1 MQTSNALFKAPSTNS
16 KLFNSN
22 RIAKNESQASEK
34 LSILKK
40 TSAFSL
46 NKNMQ
51 PMPSKDKN
59 LDNVDVLQ
67 PGASAS
73 SKAKMSMKDRVK
85 MQMQKMKD
93 KQTN

>member
-1 MQTSNALFKAPSTNS
+1 M
-16 KLFNSN
+16 
-22 RIAKNESQASEK
+22 AKNESQASEK

-93 KQTN
+93 KQTNWFIISIHSLHFLFNSCKD